1 MILKNPENGSS
12 IVVIPRKILY
22 KEEYTEYVSSKE
34 TKENILKV
42 FPKSVVLL
50 NIINDERRVVKK
62 SDCVEKEIAVLDSN
76 GEPIQTIF
84 NAFVSNIEPIDS
96 NLLALEIKY
105 EWKN

>member
-12 IVVIPRKILY
+12 IVVIPREPLY
-22 KEEYTEYVSSKE
+22 REEYTDYVSSKE

-42 FPKSVVLL
+42 FPKSAVLL
-50 NIINDERRVVKK
+50 NIINERRVVKK

-105 EWKN
+105 DWKN